1 MLTLLVAVFVSQLLD
16 SMAVDRF
23 TFESPDEVG
32 NLEDA
37 GYMLTNPVPLLIGST
52 IGGLLGGRLAHCL
65 APPG

>member
-52 IGGLLGGRLAHCL
+52 IGGLLGGRPAHCL